1 MSDAAAAP
9 APGAPREAA
18 SDGAPRSARE
28 LVLDVLLDADGPMT
42 PDTAMAATGITS
54 RDSVHQAL
62 HRLVEAGD
70 AIRVETGLYVKARPG
85 AKRPPLTRAD
95 GMAKFIASA
104 PDGSPLKPAPPKPA
118 VPEAD
123 VELFTEL
130 LRAVNGHVNTNHP
143 PGGGVTDLRVPKAM
157 IANGAS
163 LEADILP
170 VLRAHVGEL
179 AQRPIASWSEPWFVK
194 GVAESHRR
202 RLAAAPKRAVPAAPA
217 IDDGELLDA
226 LMDAAGGNYYTNT
239 SILDDL
245 SPVRVILAD
254 GLDLEEDVL
263 AALRTKV
270 DRRQAPS
277 APALESWAQ
286 PTFLAAVA
294 ETHLRRVLIPAM
306 VETWTR
312 KARGAA
318 VQKPGPPAAVSA
330 PSEARR
336 RACRPSW

>member
-1 MSDAAAAP
+1 MSDAAAVP

-18 SDGAPRSARE
+18 ADAEPRSARE
-28 LVLDVLLDADGPMT
+28 LVLDALLDADGPMT
-42 PDTAMAATGITS
+42 PDMAMAATGITS

-70 AIRVETGLYVKARPG
+70 AIRVETGLYVKAPPG
-85 AKRPPLTRAD
+85 AKRPPPTRPD

-104 PDGSPLKPAPPKPA
+104 PDGSPLQPAPPKPA

-123 VELFTEL
+123 VELFRAL
-130 LRAVNGHVNTNHP
+130 LIACNGRVNTNHP
-143 PGGGVTDLRVPKAM
+143 PGGGVTDLRVPKSM
-157 IANGAS
+157 IGNGAD
-163 LEADILP
+163 LEEDILP
-170 VLRAHVGEL
+170 VLRSRVGDL
-179 AQRPIASWSEPWFVK
+179 AQRPLVSWSEPWFVN
-194 GVAESHRR
+194 GVAAAHRR
-202 RLAAAPKRAVPAAPA
+202 RLVAAQKPAAPAAPA
-217 IDDGELLDA
+217 IDDEELLDA

-245 SPVRVILAD
+245 SPVKVILAD

-306 VETWTR
+306 VATWTK

-318 VQKPGPPAAVSA
+318 VQTPEPPVAVSA
-330 PSEARR
+330 P
-336 RACRPSW
+336 